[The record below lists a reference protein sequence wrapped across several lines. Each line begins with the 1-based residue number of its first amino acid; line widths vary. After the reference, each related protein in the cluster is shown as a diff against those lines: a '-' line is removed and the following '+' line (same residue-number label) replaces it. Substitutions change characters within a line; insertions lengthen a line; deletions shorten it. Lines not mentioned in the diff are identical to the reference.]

1 MPITKSTIAHGSCDA
16 HIEYVPTN
24 AIGCQYP
31 MRCKSIRKKVLANG
45 LNGQLKKNM
54 KFISRFKA
62 TTVQTQF
69 NPLSVCV

>member
-16 HIEYVPTN
+16 NIEYVPTN
-24 AIGCQYP
+24 AKGCQYP
-31 MRCKSIRKKVLANG
+31 MRCKKHKKKGVGKWIKWAT
-45 LNGQLKKNM
+45 KKNM

-62 TTVQTQF
+62 TVQTQF